1 MGKTTGFLDYARK
14 NNTDVPVSERIQT
27 RRGKDRRADA

>member
-14 NNTDVPVSERIQT
+14 NNTDVPVSERIHIQV
-27 RRGKDRRADA
+27 RW